1 MSDRGRKLLRAGTVL
16 CLLAL
21 LTGLAIPAFTNPR
34 MGLAAHVGGLMN
46 GMFLLIVGLAWKEL
60 ELSERAQ
67 KVTFLALV
75 AGTFGN
81 WASIV
86 AAAAWGTASL
96 TPIAGAGFG
105 SSRFQEAVVKFGL
118 VSVALAMLAG
128 TVALFTGLRARRRS

>member
-16 CLLAL
+16 CFLAL
-21 LTGLAIPAFTNPR
+21 LTGLAIPVFTNPR

-60 ELSERAQ
+60 DLRERAQ
-67 KVTFLALV
+67 NVTFFALV
-75 AGTFGN
+75 AGAFGN

-86 AAAAWGTASL
+86 AAAVWGTASL

-105 SSRFQEAVVKFGL
+105 ASRFQETVVTFGL
-118 VSVALAMLAG
+118 VGVGIAMLAG
-128 TVALFTGLRARRRS
+128 TVALFLGLRTRR

>member
-16 CLLAL
+16 CFLAL
-21 LTGLAIPAFTNPR
+21 WTGLAIPAFTNPR

-75 AGTFGN
+75 TGTFGN

-105 SSRFQEAVVKFGL
+105 SSQFQEAVVKFGL
-118 VSVALAMLAG
+118 VSVALAMLGG
-128 TVALFTGLRARRRS
+128 TVALFVGLRTRR

>member
-21 LTGLAIPAFTNPR
+21 LTGLAIPAFANPR

-60 ELSERAQ
+60 ELGERAQ
-67 KVTFLALV
+67 AATFLALI

-81 WASIV
+81 WASTV

-105 SSRFQEAVVKFGL
+105 STRFQETAVTLGL
-118 VSVALAMLAG
+118 VGVGIAMLAG
-128 TVALFTGLRARRRS
+128 VAALLVGLRPRR